1 MDERVVG
8 LRGVEWLRAR
18 VAPAMFESCA
28 IVAGEMLKGSVQRKR
43 DHVIASHTWMTTLV
57 GDNKRR
63 SVLPELLRSGC
74 IERVPERWVWWERR
88 PIPYRFTLEYS
99 SQGLGLVQL
108 SNEALDRIRAL
119 RKAKFQAALNA
130 APIYATLWEDL
141 KHISLHDSWPSAMPV
156 FSKSEEARKLAWL
169 HSAYHLESH
178 RFSFSCAPKEG
189 FDLPGRVYTTFTST
203 PSGLRKYA
211 LLDGEPLACVD
222 VKASQP
228 FLHATLIS
236 EGAEKTRYLEAVR
249 SGDFYEELGA
259 AAGLKLPRNEIKEK
273 TFAEVF
279 YGRSLPAGASAMRDA
294 FSQLYPNVAQAITA
308 RKTPDYRRLALE
320 MQYLEAEII
329 LHNALPRLKAL
340 NPRIRVL
347 TVHDALYVPLAHV
360 ELAVSCLQSAF
371 QARTGHQPNFK
382 IEAQTPF

>member
-1 MDERVVG
+1 
-8 LRGVEWLRAR
+8 
-18 VAPAMFESCA
+18 
-28 IVAGEMLKGSVQRKR
+28 
-43 DHVIASHTWMTTLV
+43 
-57 GDNKRR
+57 
-63 SVLPELLRSGC
+63 
-74 IERVPERWVWWERR
+74 
-88 PIPYRFTLEYS
+88 
-99 SQGLGLVQL
+99 
-108 SNEALDRIRAL
+108 
-119 RKAKFQAALNA
+119 
-130 APIYATLWEDL
+130 
-141 KHISLHDSWPSAMPV
+141 
-156 FSKSEEARKLAWL
+156 
-169 HSAYHLESH
+169 
-178 RFSFSCAPKEG
+178 
-189 FDLPGRVYTTFTST
+189 
-203 PSGLRKYA
+203 
-211 LLDGEPLACVD
+211 LACVD

-249 SGDFYEELGA
+249 SGDFYEQLGA